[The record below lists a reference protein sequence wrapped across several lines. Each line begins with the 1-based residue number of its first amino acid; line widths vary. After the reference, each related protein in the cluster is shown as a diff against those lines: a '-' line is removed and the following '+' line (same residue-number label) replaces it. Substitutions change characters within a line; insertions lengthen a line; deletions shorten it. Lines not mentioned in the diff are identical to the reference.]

1 MYEYKAKLV
10 RCVDGD
16 TVDFDIDLG
25 FAVFVRVRT
34 RLVDVDTPE
43 RGEKNYKEA
52 TELLTNLII
61 KARDEEGYNKIRT
74 YKTGKYGRWLVTIDG
89 DVNKE
94 MASTWP
100 YKK

>member
-16 TVDFDIDLG
+16 TVHLDIDIG
-25 FAVFVRVRT
+25 FAVFVRART

-43 RGEKNYKEA
+43 RGQKDYKEA
-52 TELLTNLII
+52 TEFLKNLIV

-94 MASTWP
+94 MASKANT
-100 YKK
+100 

>member
-25 FAVFVRVRT
+25 FAVFVRART

-43 RGEKNYKEA
+43 RGQKDYKEA
-52 TELLTNLII
+52 TEFLKNLIV

-74 YKTGKYGRWLVTIDG
+74 YNSKLW
-89 DVNKE
+89 
-94 MASTWP
+94 S
-100 YKK
+100 

>member
-43 RGEKNYKEA
+43 RGEKITKRQLNF
-52 TELLTNLII
+52 
-61 KARDEEGYNKIRT
+61 
-74 YKTGKYGRWLVTIDG
+74 
-89 DVNKE
+89 
-94 MASTWP
+94 
-100 YKK
+100 

>member
-25 FAVFVRVRT
+25 FAVFVRART

-43 RGEKNYKEA
+43 RGQKDYKEA
-52 TELLTNLII
+52 TEFLKNLIVNLI
-61 KARDEEGYNKIRT
+61 LHKIHLNLFNIRFSQN
-74 YKTGKYGRWLVTIDG
+74 L
-89 DVNKE
+89 
-94 MASTWP
+94 
-100 YKK
+100 